1 MYQYFRETPYQY
13 FRETPLIEENIKLT
27 TRASECSHCGGKMV
41 LRSEEIICLMCGKTN
56 YLPIKT
62 LAAIPRPEYREEF
75 ITSLDKKSFMIKY
88 RIMNRALLSRVPEKG
103 SGTIQPYASCVNI
116 SGPIRTLTAA
126 HSRENLKKGF
136 YRATGLRLKDLEEAL
151 S

>member
-1 MYQYFRETPYQY
+1 M
-13 FRETPLIEENIKLT
+13 
-27 TRASECSHCGGKMV
+27 M

-62 LAAIPRPEYREEF
+62 LAAIPRPEYREEL
-75 ITSLDKKSFMIKY
+75 IKSLDKTSFKIKN
-88 RIMNRALLSRVPEKG
+88 RIVNRALLSRLPEKG

-116 SGPIRTLTAA
+116 SGPTRTLTAA
-126 HSRENLKKGF
+126 HSRQNLKKGF

>member
-1 MYQYFRETPYQY
+1 MYQY
-13 FRETPLIEENIKLT
+13 FRETPLIEENIKST
-27 TRASECSHCGGKMV
+27 TRASACSHCGGKMM
-41 LRSEEIICLMCGKTN
+41 LRSEEIICVMCGMTN

-62 LAAIPRPEYREEF
+62 LAAIPRPEYREEL
-75 ITSLDKKSFMIKY
+75 ITSLDKTSFKIKY
-88 RIMNRALLSRVPEKG
+88 RIMNRALLSRLPEKG
-103 SGTIQPYASCVNI
+103 SGTTQPHASCVDI
-116 SGPIRTLTAA
+116 SGPTRTLTAA

>member
-1 MYQYFRETPYQY
+1 MCKIGEECMYQY
-13 FRETPLIEENIKLT
+13 FRETPLIKENIKLT
-27 TRASECSHCGGKMV
+27 TRASDCSHCGGKMV

-62 LAAIPRPEYREEF
+62 LATIPRPEYREEL
-75 ITSLDKKSFMIKY
+75 IKSLDKTSFKIKY
-88 RIMNRALLSRVPEKG
+88 KIMNRALLSRLPEKG

-116 SGPIRTLTAA
+116 SGPTRTLTVA